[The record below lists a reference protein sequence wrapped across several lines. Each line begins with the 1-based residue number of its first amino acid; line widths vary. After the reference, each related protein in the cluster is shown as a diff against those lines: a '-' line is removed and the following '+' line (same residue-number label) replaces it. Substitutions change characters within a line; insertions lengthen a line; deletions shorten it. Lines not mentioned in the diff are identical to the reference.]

1 MNVRAPLALA
11 LAAVAFIALSA
22 TPASADGSRVASANG
37 GSNLDLV
44 DVFGL
49 SLIEVQ
55 PFTFNVQIHEDG
67 SVHGRYVY
75 RSSEDGTPFNAAGP
89 ITCAVIAGNV
99 AILGGLI
106 ETSSEP
112 SLVGLDMWFQVAD
125 NGEPGADATPDMTT
139 LIGAGGAGSAQDY
152 CDRAPQPRFPFPI
165 EHGNIQVRPAS

>member
-1 MNVRAPLALA
+1 MKGRALLALA
-11 LAAVAFIALSA
+11 LGAVALLAVSA
-22 TPASADGSRVASANG
+22 PASADGSRVVASANG
-37 GSNLDLV
+37 GSNFDLV

-49 SLIEVQ
+49 SLIEIQ
-55 PFTFNVQIHEDG
+55 PFTFNVQVHEDG
-67 SVHGRYVY
+67 SVHGRFVY
-75 RSSEDGTPFNAAGP
+75 RSFEDGTAFNAAGP

-125 NGEPGADATPDMTT
+125 NGEPGADATPDLTT

-165 EHGNIQVRPAS
+165 EHGNIQVRPAG